1 MWSQPRRTLAPR
13 APRRARLRQLEAQE
27 VDRTVAAEKKKL
39 ALQKAE
45 LAKLKA
51 RK

>member
-1 MWSQPRRTLAPR
+1 MVAAEPHARTGAHR
-13 APRRARLRQLEAQE
+13 VARRLRQLEAQE
-27 VDRTVAAEKKKL
+27 VDRTVAAEKKKV